1 MQPVQEIYARVQKAK
16 KKQKDLRS
24 SFNNALKTSME
35 YTEAQEKIKTL
46 REKKKQIE
54 TAIKDQFAGELTQIE
69 DLKIDI
75 ASDMEMLSDAAMTQ
89 MMKGETVAVE
99 DEYGNQY
106 EPVFKVTFKKTA

>member
-1 MQPVQEIYARVQKAK
+1 MQPVQEIYARIQKAK
-16 KKQKDLRS
+16 KKQKDLKS
-24 SFNNALKTSME
+24 AYGDALKTSLE

-54 TAIKDQFAGELTQIE
+54 AAIKDQFTGELTQIE

-75 ASDMEMLSDAAMTQ
+75 ASDMEMLSDAAVTQ

-99 DEYGNQY
+99 DEYGNTY
-106 EPVFKVTFKKTA
+106 EPVFKVTFKKTS